1 MSSSP
6 VAYGSA
12 LRHEW
17 GLDPDFLTVNHG
29 SFGATPKVVLKA
41 QDEWRAR
48 MEAQPTRFFSREL
61 PEALRA
67 AATVLAKA
75 LSAEPDD
82 VVFVPNA
89 TTGCNAVLRSMQLR
103 EGDELLHAS
112 HVYNAVR
119 NTMLY
124 VAERAGAKVVS
135 AELPYPRP
143 DKAVLLANIEKAIT
157 KRTKIVVIDHI
168 TSPSGLVLPIKEIID
183 LCHAAGMPVL
193 VDGAHGPGQVP
204 LDLTALGADWYV
216 GNCHKWWSAPK
227 GCGFLHARG
236 DRRTDLHPVTIS
248 HGYGAG
254 FTKEFDWVGTV
265 DPTAWLARPAALD
278 FFERSGGTA
287 LMERN
292 KRLAAEAG
300 AMLAATLGTEV
311 GAMPDM
317 AGAMA
322 SVRLP
327 FEMAATREAAVPI
340 RTALQ
345 AAGCDAPVHG
355 LPSGP
360 WLRLSAYAYNEL
372 SDYQRLAQILPGVL
386 ASLRN

>member
-1 MSSSP
+1 MM
-6 VAYGSA
+6 GA
-12 LRHEW
+12 LGAAIRHEW
-17 GLDPDFLTVNHG
+17 DLDPDFLTVNHG
-29 SFGATPKVVLKA
+29 SYGATPRVVLAA
-41 QDEWRAR
+41 QTEWRRR

-61 PEALRA
+61 PDALRSA
-67 AATVLAKA
+67 ASVLAKA

-89 TTGCNAVLRSMQLR
+89 TTGCNAVLRSLR
-103 EGDELLHAS
+103 LGEGDEILHAS

-119 NTMLY
+119 NTMIH
-124 VAERAGAKVVS
+124 VAERSGAKVVS

-143 DKAVLLANIEKAIT
+143 DKATLLANIEKAIT
-157 KRTKIVVIDHI
+157 KRTRIAVIDHI
-168 TSPSGLVLPIKEIID
+168 TSPSGLVLPIAEIIGV
-183 LCHAAGMPVL
+183 CHAAGVPVL

-204 LDLTALGADWYV
+204 LDLTALDADWYV

-236 DRRTDLHPVTIS
+236 ERRSDLHPVTIS

-254 FTKEFDWVGTV
+254 FTKEFDWTGTL
-265 DPTAWLARPAALD
+265 DPSAYLALPAALD
-278 FFERSGGTA
+278 FFAKLGGAA

-300 AMLAATLGTEV
+300 ALLAATLGTEV
-311 GAMPDM
+311 GARPEM

-327 FEMAATREAAVPI
+327 FEMAATREAAIPV

-345 AAGCDAPVHG
+345 AANCDAPVHG
-355 LPSGP
+355 LASGP
-360 WLRLSAYAYNEL
+360 WLRLSAYAYNERT
-372 SDYQRLAQILPGVL
+372 DYERLAKLLPGVI
-386 ASLRN
+386 ARLRN